1 MGAWELSVGSG
12 CLPGK
17 VLVVGVLRRW
27 SPQGEWVSHL
37 QPRTQRVKAGLG
49 GSASSSRNTVIMKP
63 TDTLC
68 MGK

>member
-49 GSASSSRNTVIMKP
+49 GECLLQP
-63 TDTLC
+63 
-68 MGK
+68 